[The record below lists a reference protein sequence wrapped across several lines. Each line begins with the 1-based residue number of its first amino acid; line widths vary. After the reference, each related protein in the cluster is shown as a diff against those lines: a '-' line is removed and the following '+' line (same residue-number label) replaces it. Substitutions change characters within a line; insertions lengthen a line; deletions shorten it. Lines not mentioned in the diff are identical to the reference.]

1 MGTSFGQKLR
11 HPLCYDV
18 TVKYTDEPKERITW
32 TVGRESNASIEDL
45 FSMFDNP
52 NLEYLRIELS
62 PYWRA
67 RRDEG
72 LLSG

>member
-18 TVKYTDEPKERITW
+18 TVKYMDEPKERITW

-45 FSMFDNP
+45 FAMFDNP

-62 PYWRA
+62 PFWRA
-67 RRDEG
+67 KRDEG

>member
-18 TVKYTDEPKERITW
+18 TVKYMDEPKERITW

-45 FSMFDNP
+45 LSMFDNP

-67 RRDEG
+67 KRDEG

>member
-11 HPLCYDV
+11 HPLFYDV
-18 TVKYTDEPKERITW
+18 TVKYMDKPKERITG

-45 FSMFDNP
+45 FAMFDNP

-62 PYWRA
+62 PFWRA

>member
-11 HPLCYDV
+11 HPLFYDV
-18 TVKYTDEPKERITW
+18 TVKYMDEPKERITW
-32 TVGRESNASIEDL
+32 TVGRESSASIEDL
-45 FSMFDNP
+45 LSMFDNP

-62 PYWRA
+62 PFWRA
-67 RRDEG
+67 KRDEG

>member
-11 HPLCYDV
+11 HPLFYDV
-18 TVKYTDEPKERITW
+18 VVKYTDEPKERITW
-32 TVGRESNASIEDL
+32 TVGREANASIEDL

-62 PYWRA
+62 PHWRA

>member
-11 HPLCYDV
+11 HPLFYDV
-18 TVKYTDEPKERITW
+18 TVKYMDEPKERITW

-45 FSMFDNP
+45 LSMFDNP

-67 RRDEG
+67 KRDEG

>member
-11 HPLCYDV
+11 HPLFYDV
-18 TVKYTDEPKERITW
+18 TVKYMDEPKERITW
-32 TVGRESNASIEDL
+32 TVGRQSNASIEDL

-62 PYWRA
+62 PFWRQK
-67 RRDEG
+67 RDEVQRD
-72 LLSG
+72 

>member
-11 HPLCYDV
+11 HPLFYDV
-18 TVKYTDEPKERITW
+18 TVKYMDESKERITW
-32 TVGRESNASIEDL
+32 TVGREGNASIEDL

-67 RRDEG
+67 KRDEG